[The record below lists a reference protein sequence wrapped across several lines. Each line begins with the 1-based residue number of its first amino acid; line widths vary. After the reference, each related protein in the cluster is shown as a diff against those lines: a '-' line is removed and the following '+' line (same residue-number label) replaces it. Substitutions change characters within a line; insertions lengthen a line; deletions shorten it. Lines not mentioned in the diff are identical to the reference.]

1 MLVDTKQVGKIEN
14 RIFLISK
21 FYFPMVVK
29 NLIFEK
35 NFVQKIK
42 KIGSKTWEICVKKL
56 TNLCHEIW
64 KFLAKNK
71 KKSFCKISNHE
82 QALSGSWVGSDR

>member
-42 KIGSKTWEICVKKL
+42 KIGSKT
-56 TNLCHEIW
+56 
-64 KFLAKNK
+64 
-71 KKSFCKISNHE
+71 
-82 QALSGSWVGSDR
+82 